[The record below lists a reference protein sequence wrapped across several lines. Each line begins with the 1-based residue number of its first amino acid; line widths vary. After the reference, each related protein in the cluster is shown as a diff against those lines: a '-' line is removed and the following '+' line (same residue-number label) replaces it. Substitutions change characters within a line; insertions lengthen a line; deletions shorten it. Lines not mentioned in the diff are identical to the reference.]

1 VGKEDDLTSVTRPS
15 GLHREYIKG
24 EIKKILLSEDILVDI
39 LIDWYGH
46 PMFTTQSWQKYWE
59 MVTPLLSPIGLNILE
74 SLREARRQYIQAR
87 FSHPTTIN
95 YCYHY
100 FCLLR
105 EALNNPNNSSN
116 NKAFLNPLSRI
127 VGFENFSIGWAG
139 GTAGSACGTSNIRN
153 PCYLLAKI
161 KQQQAQDDPKFLALI
176 TSPNITHFDEAG
188 LYYHYR
194 QYKIDVEYGISLLLY
209 PATSLSER
217 ANSFALI
224 ESLTSGFS
232 DKTDPRSK
240 QRSHILADLAISPFL
255 TKLFSKTDTES
266 GQEVNFVDI
275 GSGNGALASNIWR
288 QILKAHPNI
297 AKNCKLACSMVGLRV
312 QNPLRHFNKGSLRGT
327 ISYLDYHQSDYL
339 QWLKEQKLA
348 QGSYKFDVALLCR
361 LFNNLS
367 EFKLDFSDDWRL
379 IHKLGEN
386 GLTKIFWMDRR
397 FEPYNCINPDNT
409 SAKNIFLKNSNVSLQ
424 NGKSFRHL
432 SLSSYYKG
440 LQLLYGKSDL
450 HVSDTGTI
458 CFPIRQFN
466 QASLQLSEGKS
477 VLERLCN
484 LAKLV
489 VIEDVDLTK
498 KDLMRHLVEFNLEN
512 IAASHINRH
521 NRLNS
526 ASIFCLCNKEFADLL
541 PGEKIWPDLLQRIG
555 NQMFLRPRNFAASQ
569 KFRPST

>member
-1 VGKEDDLTSVTRPS
+1 VGKEDDLNSVTRPC

-46 PMFTTQSWQKYWE
+46 PTFTTQSWQKYWE
-59 MVTPLLSPIGLNILE
+59 PVTPLLSPVGLNILD

-87 FSHPTTIN
+87 FSHQAMPN

-105 EALNNPNNSSN
+105 EALNNLNNSSN
-116 NKAFLNPLSRI
+116 NKSFFNLLSRI
-127 VGFENFSIGWAG
+127 IGFENFSIGWAG
-139 GTAGSACGTSNIRN
+139 GAAGSACGTSTIRN

-161 KQQQAQDDPKFLALI
+161 KQQQVQDDPKFLALI
-176 TSPNITHFDEAG
+176 TSPNIAHSDETG

-194 QYKIDVEYGISLLLY
+194 QYKIDVEYGIALLLY
-209 PATSLSER
+209 PAASLSER
-217 ANSFALI
+217 ADSFTLI

-240 QRSHILADLAISPFL
+240 QRSHILADLVISPFL

-266 GQEVNFVDI
+266 GQEVDFVDI
-275 GSGNGALASNIWR
+275 GSGNGALVSNIWR
-288 QILKAHPNI
+288 QILKTQPNI
-297 AKNCKLACSMVGLRV
+297 AKNCKLACSMIGLRV
-312 QNPLRHFNKGSLRGT
+312 QNPLRHFNRGSLRGT

-367 EFKLDFSDDWRL
+367 EFKLDFSDDWRV
-379 IHKLGEN
+379 IHKLGEK
-386 GLTKIFWMDRR
+386 GLSKIFWKDRR
-397 FEPYNCINPDNT
+397 FEPHNCINPDNP
-409 SAKNIFLKNSNVSLQ
+409 SAKDIFLKNSNVSLQ

-432 SLSSYYKG
+432 ALSNYYKG
-440 LQLLYGKSDL
+440 LQLLYGKGDL
-450 HVSDTGTI
+450 NVSDTNAI
-458 CFPIRQFN
+458 YFPIRQFN
-466 QASLQLSEGKS
+466 PDSLRLPDGKS
-477 VLERLCN
+477 VLGKLCE
-484 LAKLV
+484 LSKLV

-498 KDLMRHLVEFNLEN
+498 KDLIRHLVEFDLEN

-526 ASIFCLCNKEFADLL
+526 ASIFCLCDKEFADLL
-541 PGEKIWPDLLQRIG
+541 PGEKIWPDLLQKIG
-555 NQMFLRPRNFAASQ
+555 NQMSSRLHNFVASQ
-569 KFRPST
+569 KFRRLI

>member
-1 VGKEDDLTSVTRPS
+1 MGTEAELTPVSKPC
-15 GLHREYIKG
+15 GLYREYIKG

-46 PMFTTQSWQKYWE
+46 PTFTTQSWQKYWE
-59 MVTPLLSPIGLNILE
+59 PVTPLLSPVGLNILE
-74 SLREARRQYIQAR
+74 NLRKARRQYIRAR
-87 FSHPTTIN
+87 FGQQTMTN
-95 YCYHY
+95 YCYYY

-105 EALNNPNNSSN
+105 ESLNDPNNSSN
-116 NKAFLNPLSRI
+116 NKSFLNLLSRI

-139 GTAGSACGTSNIRN
+139 GTAGSACGTSTIRN

-161 KQQQAQDDPKFLALI
+161 KQQQVQNDPKFLALI
-176 TSPNITHFDEAG
+176 TSPNIAHSDETR

-194 QYKIDVEYGISLLLY
+194 QYKIDVEYGIALLLY
-209 PATSLSER
+209 PAASLSER
-217 ANSFALI
+217 ANSFTLI
-224 ESLTSGFS
+224 ESLTAGFS
-232 DKTDPRSK
+232 GKTDPRSK

-255 TKLFSKTDTES
+255 TRLFSKTNTES
-266 GQEVNFVDI
+266 EQEVNFVDI
-275 GSGNGALASNIWR
+275 GSGNGALVSNLWR
-288 QILKAHPNI
+288 RILKTQPNI
-297 AKNCKLACSMVGLRV
+297 AKNCKLVCSMVGLRV

-339 QWLKEQKLA
+339 QWFKEQKLA
-348 QGSYKFDVALLCR
+348 QGIYKFDIALLCR

-367 EFKLDFSDDWRL
+367 EFKLDFSDDWRV
-379 IHKLGEN
+379 IHKLGEK
-386 GLTKIFWMDRR
+386 GLSKIFWMDRR
-397 FEPYNCINPDNT
+397 FEPYNCLNPDNLST
-409 SAKNIFLKNSNVSLQ
+409 GNIFLKNSNVSLQ

-440 LQLLYGKSDL
+440 LQLLYGKSNS
-450 HVSDTGTI
+450 HVSGTDTI

-466 QASLQLSEGKS
+466 PASLQLSEGKS
-477 VLERLCN
+477 VLEKLCN

-498 KDLMRHLVEFNLEN
+498 KDLIRHLVEFNLEN
-512 IAASHINRH
+512 IAVSHINKH

-541 PGEKIWPDLLQRIG
+541 AGEKIWPDLLQKIES
-555 NQMFLRPRNFAASQ
+555 QMSLRLHSFVASQ